1 MCRAVLSGIVNTRK
15 ANDFVNAASKQ
26 FSAAI
31 RQPKAAGGALCFP
44 KSAKLLK
51 HSDFQHVYKNGKRHF
66 AGLLTAF
73 FWFRSSVEPS
83 GPRIGITVGR
93 VLGGSVQ
100 RNRIKRRM
108 REAIRFHLAGLNAS
122 VDVVFNP
129 KKQALTAE
137 FSQIEQ
143 EVKRAFEVVQ
153 KHAERSALK

>member
-1 MCRAVLSGIVNTRK
+1 MIE
-15 ANDFVNAASKQ
+15 VNAAPREI
-26 FSAAI
+26 SAGTNQP
-31 RQPKAAGGALCFP
+31 RQARGLSFP

-66 AGLLTAF
+66 SGLLTVF
-73 FWFRSSVEPS
+73 YWFRNDPEPA
-83 GPRIGITVGR
+83 GPRVGLTVGR
-93 VLGGSVQ
+93 VLGGSVD

-108 REAIRFHLAGLNAS
+108 REAVRFHLSELMVP

-129 KKQALTAE
+129 KKSVLQAE

-153 KHAERSALK
+153 KAAERLQK